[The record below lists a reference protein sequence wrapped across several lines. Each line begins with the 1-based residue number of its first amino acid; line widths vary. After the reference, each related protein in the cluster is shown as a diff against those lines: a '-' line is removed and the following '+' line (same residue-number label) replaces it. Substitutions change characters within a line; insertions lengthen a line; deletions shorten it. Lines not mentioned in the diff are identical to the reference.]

1 MLRRLPAFDTITK
14 VVLINFCTR
23 FHVYLHISALY
34 LHLRGLSLVEIAA
47 LETVVTGTIFLM
59 EVPTGIVADRIGRKW
74 SLLFW
79 SLLLMLGESLF
90 LFGTAYPHFL
100 VGAVLVGIGHAFGSG
115 AKEAIIY
122 DSLPVENR
130 DELMKQ
136 AMGRVNSWGQIAFFI
151 SPILGGLIVTDLQ
164 LPQFQIAIG
173 LTVLALLIGAFIS
186 LTLREPE
193 TDWDVNRPGALAIL
207 RTGLAELNR
216 SRRLQRI
223 TLLTVL
229 TVPGGALLVTTLG
242 PTYLT
247 ANDVSPFAIGLTLS
261 LGSLLAAFTQRYA
274 YRVEEVLGARWGI
287 TLLTLLPGISYIVL
301 ALVAGPMATWLVI
314 TWMYATNDTR
324 SPLFSAYQNA
334 LITGRNRATVLSLIN
349 MFVNLFV
356 AARGPLYA
364 AVAAQS
370 LPLAFVAIGAIIIGA
385 ALLLRVDKLP
395 DMAA

>member
-1 MLRRLPAFDTITK
+1 MLQRLPAFDTVTK

-34 LHLRGLSLVEIAA
+34 LRLRGLSLVEVAA
-47 LETVVTGTIFLM
+47 LETVVTATIFLM
-59 EVPTGIVADRIGRKW
+59 EVPTGIMADRIGRKW
-74 SLLFW
+74 SLLLW
-79 SLLLMLGESLF
+79 SLLLMFGETVSLF
-90 LFGTAYPHFL
+90 GQSFGQFFI
-100 VGAVLVGIGHAFGSG
+100 GAVLVGIGHAFGSG
-115 AKEAIIY
+115 AKEAIVY
-122 DSLPVENR
+122 DSLPLENR
-130 DELMKQ
+130 DHLMKQ

-164 LPQFQIAIG
+164 LPQFQLAIG
-173 LTVLALLIGAFIS
+173 LTVLALFIGVLLS

-193 TDWDVNRPGALAIL
+193 TDWEVNRAGALTIL

-216 SRRLQRI
+216 SPRLRRI

-229 TVPGGALLVTTLG
+229 TVPGASLLITTLA

-247 ANDVSPFAIGLTLS
+247 ANEVSPFAIGLTLS
-261 LGSLLAAFTQRYA
+261 LGSLVAAFTQRYA
-274 YRVEEVLGARWGI
+274 YKVEEVLGARWGI
-287 TLLTLLPGISYIVL
+287 TLLTVLPGLSYIVL
-301 ALVAGPMATWLVI
+301 ALVSGPVGTWLVV

-334 LITGRNRATVLSLIN
+334 LIQGRNRATVLSLVN

-356 AARGPLYA
+356 AASGPLYA
-364 AVAAQS
+364 ALAARS
-370 LPLAFVAIGAIIIGA
+370 LPLAFVVMGAVIIGA
-385 ALLLRVDKLP
+385 AALLRVDKLP